1 MGGGVVVLAPVV
13 AARAGAF
20 KGSGMTPLRKKI
32 LALGRKYDGQIMTVE
47 QAQSLQGTLGSMD
60 DTLTDDEVWMFLKLF
75 AEGREPDIVI
85 RADEPDNRLVK
96 VRVDEKG
103 QVSIA
108 APGFS
113 QS

>member
-1 MGGGVVVLAPVV
+1 
-13 AARAGAF
+13 
-20 KGSGMTPLRKKI
+20 
-32 LALGRKYDGQIMTVE
+32 
-47 QAQSLQGTLGSMD
+47 MD
-60 DTLTDDEVWMFLKLF
+60 DTLTDEEVWMFLRMF

-85 RADEPDNRLVK
+85 RADEPDKRLVK

-108 APGFS
+108 PPGFS